1 MFNARNTAN
10 KCPISRPE
18 DLTNVPQLAA
28 YLKYLKPKRFTL
40 KGKRTKQQ
48 KQTCYLAYKNR
59 HDVLLFCYNPPS
71 LRDGAHLYITQFSF
85 LTLFVTLQ
93 DPE

>member
-1 MFNARNTAN
+1 MDTGN

-40 KGKRTKQQ
+40 KGKRTNQQ
-48 KQTCYLAYKNR
+48 KQT
-59 HDVLLFCYNPPS
+59 
-71 LRDGAHLYITQFSF
+71 
-85 LTLFVTLQ
+85 
-93 DPE
+93 

>member
-1 MFNARNTAN
+1 MQAINVL
-10 KCPISRPE
+10 ISRPE

-48 KQTCYLAYKNR
+48 KQT
-59 HDVLLFCYNPPS
+59 
-71 LRDGAHLYITQFSF
+71 
-85 LTLFVTLQ
+85 
-93 DPE
+93 

>member
-1 MFNARNTAN
+1 MNTGD

-40 KGKRTKQQ
+40 KGMRTKQQ
-48 KQTCYLAYKNR
+48 KLTCYLPYKIKDMMLTYYFIARLVHLGNR
-59 HDVLLFCYNPPS
+59 AF
-71 LRDGAHLYITQFSF
+71 LYIENF
-85 LTLFVTLQ
+85 
-93 DPE
+93 